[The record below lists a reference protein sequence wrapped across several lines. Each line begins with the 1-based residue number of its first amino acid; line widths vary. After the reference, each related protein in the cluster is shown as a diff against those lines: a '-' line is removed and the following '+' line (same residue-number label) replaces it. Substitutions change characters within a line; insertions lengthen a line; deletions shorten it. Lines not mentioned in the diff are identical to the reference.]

1 MAWNKAPEK
10 RDLHIYYSLLL
21 IQYVSTC
28 GCLLT
33 PHWAVI
39 TGIRGETNVRLPLG
53 SQKESMPWYEL
64 DLVGELMDS
73 SDITDNITETMLQGV
88 NMYLESWR
96 LERIISEDKDNV
108 Q

>member
-1 MAWNKAPEK
+1 
-10 RDLHIYYSLLL
+10 
-21 IQYVSTC
+21 
-28 GCLLT
+28 
-33 PHWAVI
+33 
-39 TGIRGETNVRLPLG
+39 
-53 SQKESMPWYEL
+53 MPWYEL